1 MNKKLIGPGLMVI
14 SLALV
19 IIAMAVDK
27 LSSAKVFKTTYYY
40 RWNSMK
46 SSGGYKAE
54 VAL

>member
-19 IIAMAVDK
+19 IIALAVDK
-27 LSSAKVFKTTYYY
+27 LSSAKVFKSTIYYG
-40 RWNSMK
+40 WNSLK

-54 VAL
+54 VVL